1 MPIALCCECVACALS
16 EMSLDP
22 LSYFALRF
30 PAPVCCDCGVPMV
43 TVTTVF
49 DHGTADAKK
58 VVSYQCQKCGGTL
71 GASRLPDGRN
81 RVSRPPLAGWL
92 PRV

>member
-1 MPIALCCECVACALS
+1 VQRARCLECHSIRLVT
-16 EMSLDP
+16 
-22 LSYFALRF
+22 LRSGF
-30 PAPVCCDCGVPMV
+30 QRLCCDCGVPMV

-49 DHGTADAKK
+49 HHGTADAKK

-81 RVSRPPLAGWL
+81 RVSRSPLAGWS
-92 PRV
+92 PRI